1 MAPLNAEKTHPD
13 QTRHRRFDGFRQHG
27 MVFQGRQFNNC
38 CNSDDKQGTNR
49 MLAPLPRF
57 APASFVALVAT
68 SARADLLTH
77 RDLS

>member
-1 MAPLNAEKTHPD
+1 
-13 QTRHRRFDGFRQHG
+13 
-27 MVFQGRQFNNC
+27 
-38 CNSDDKQGTNR
+38 

-77 RDLS
+77 RDLSYFISKTIAETAIES